1 MQCSRESR
9 KHHVGWL
16 CFFAY
21 PMTRNDQKGT
31 HSRNTQWEAAKQ
43 NIMGIIAIGNRQTAY
58 KSQVAELDNTIVTI
72 CFFLVFLSFCKEIK
86 GIMDLSRTDRIIAS
100 STVGMGLWCR
110 IAEPNSERDWEESSR
125 LFVLNLQLKSVQFNQ
140 EVLSGSDADR
150 SSWMIHL
157 SPSKRT
163 CEHSI
168 STSTHISIE
177 RSRTYSAV

>member
-1 MQCSRESR
+1 MLPMLKQQVTGNAMQCSRESR

-100 STVGMGLWCR
+100 STVGMGL
-110 IAEPNSERDWEESSR
+110 
-125 LFVLNLQLKSVQFNQ
+125 
-140 EVLSGSDADR
+140 
-150 SSWMIHL
+150 
-157 SPSKRT
+157 
-163 CEHSI
+163 
-168 STSTHISIE
+168 
-177 RSRTYSAV
+177 